1 MTEYDPSM
9 IPSVQVHCMNIM
21 DGGISNP
28 INKLEEYAGN
38 SNARIN
44 IIMIH
49 NVESI
54 PVNELRRLNFLF
66 RVTDK
71 SYIYANIVILLL
83 WNTQERAFTDEER
96 RLYGVVDDGETESNN
111 VGTSISLRSFLSA
124 EWSKSGPDVS
134 GRALSGRITRI
145 AFSAKEDLT
154 SGVSLALSCSAI
166 RDDVAERKQA
176 RENDCTMVNKIK
188 RSVRAST
195 GPVNWLL
202 SIMMNKTIRLMSAF
216 MEQVQRLSSMMDE
229 MKKCLLVNYFKVYCF
244 GFSLGLILFL
254 WSAVEKLNRRLD
266 DLDYLRKE
274 LNDIKAILKR
284 IQADGAY
291 DTSLGK
297 QAAEKLNRRLDDVN
311 EQLKALVK
319 RTPADGAYDTS
330 SGEEENVETSV
341 DDPPNPPEMNGT
353 DEFLSEE
360 GVKTLTSSCK
370 ATSSVPIVGTPV
382 GKGNFRY
389 NLRSGIDESGT

>member
-1 MTEYDPSM
+1 MRLDFSLLRYQNGINKMTEYDPSM

-21 DGGISNP
+21 DGDISNP
-28 INKLEEYAGN
+28 INKLEGYAGN

-96 RLYGVVDDGETESNN
+96 RLYGVVDDGETESND

-134 GRALSGRITRI
+134 GRALSGRITRT

-154 SGVSLALSCSAI
+154 SGVSMALSCSTI
-166 RDDVAERKQA
+166 RDERKRA
-176 RENDCTMVNKIK
+176 LEKENDCTTINKMKLSAMRRVLLKIFDK
-188 RSVRAST
+188 FPRMIQFMRAS
-195 GPVNWLL
+195 
-202 SIMMNKTIRLMSAF
+202 
-216 MEQVQRLSSMMDE
+216 MEQVHWGMMDVI
-229 MKKCLLVNYFKVYCF
+229 KKCRQNNYFKLYFYV
-244 GFSLGLILFL
+244 FSLLFIFFL
-254 WSAVEKLNRRLD
+254 WRDEKNLNRRLDDVNEQLRAIVKRSPADGDNDTSSGEQAVEKLNCRLD
-266 DLDYLRKE
+266 DLDYLSKE
-274 LNDIKAILKR
+274 LNVIKAIVKR
-284 IQADGAY
+284 TPADGAY
-291 DTSLGK
+291 DTSLGE
-297 QAAEKLNRRLDDVN
+297 QAVEKLNRRLDDVN
-311 EQLKALVK
+311 EQLKAILK

-330 SGEEENVETSV
+330 SGEQENVETSV
-341 DDPPNPPEMNGT
+341 DDPPNPPEMNG
-353 DEFLSEE
+353 
-360 GVKTLTSSCK
+360 
-370 ATSSVPIVGTPV
+370 
-382 GKGNFRY
+382 
-389 NLRSGIDESGT
+389 

>member
-1 MTEYDPSM
+1 M
-9 IPSVQVHCMNIM
+9 
-21 DGGISNP
+21 
-28 INKLEEYAGN
+28 
-38 SNARIN
+38 
-44 IIMIH
+44 
-49 NVESI
+49 
-54 PVNELRRLNFLF
+54 
-66 RVTDK
+66 
-71 SYIYANIVILLL
+71 
-83 WNTQERAFTDEER
+83 
-96 RLYGVVDDGETESNN
+96 
-111 VGTSISLRSFLSA
+111 SA

-134 GRALSGRITRI
+134 GRALSGRITRT

-154 SGVSLALSCSAI
+154 SRVSMALSCSAI

-266 DLDYLRKE
+266 DVD
-274 LNDIKAILKR
+274 
-284 IQADGAY
+284 
-291 DTSLGK
+291 
-297 QAAEKLNRRLDDVN
+297 
-311 EQLKALVK
+311 EQLKAIVK

-353 DEFLSEE
+353 DEFVSEE